1 GSESEQG
8 KRDAARD
15 LLVAARA
22 PGGRCRGH
30 RCTFNNSSAAMIPCD
45 RRFQSHFSTVVRC
58 HRAVDLTAARRG
70 RPARWLFLA
79 RLCATARDWTPGL
92 AGATT
97 KTSAAAETP
106 AVALGDKTPKKRV
119 EGGAP

>member
-1 GSESEQG
+1 MIVAFIPIFRRSFGAIVRLAYAG
-8 KRDAARD
+8 GWGCAILAKR
-15 LLVAARA
+15 
-22 PGGRCRGH
+22 G
-30 RCTFNNSSAAMIPCD
+30 
-45 RRFQSHFSTVVRC
+45 Q
-58 HRAVDLTAARRG
+58 VDLTAARRG

-119 EGGAP
+119 EGGASTPAGRGLHAL